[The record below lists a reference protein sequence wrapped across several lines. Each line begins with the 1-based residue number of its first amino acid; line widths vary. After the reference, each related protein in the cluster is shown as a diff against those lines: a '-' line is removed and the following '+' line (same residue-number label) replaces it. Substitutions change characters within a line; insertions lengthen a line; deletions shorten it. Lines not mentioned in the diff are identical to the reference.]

1 MQVGDLVKHE
11 NLVAL
16 GIILKTPKQTNN
28 GDCLVQFVQT
38 IGTITLNCSSRK
50 LEVISASR

>member
-1 MQVGDLVKHE
+1 MQVGDLVKHK

-28 GDCLVQFVQT
+28 GDCLVQFIQT
-38 IGTITLNCSSRK
+38 INIITLNCSPRK
-50 LEVISASR
+50 LELISASR

>member
-28 GDCLVQFVQT
+28 GDYLVRFIQT
-38 IGTITLNCSSRK
+38 INITTLSCSPRK
-50 LEVISASR
+50 LELINASR

>member
-1 MQVGDLVKHE
+1 MKVGDLVKHE

-28 GDCLVQFVQT
+28 GDCLVQFIQT
-38 IGTITLNCSSRK
+38 INIITLNCSPRK
-50 LEVISASR
+50 LEIINASR

>member
-1 MQVGDLVKHE
+1 VQVGDLVKHE

>member
-1 MQVGDLVKHE
+1 MQIGDLVKHE

-28 GDCLVQFVQT
+28 GDCLVRFIQT
-38 IGTITLNCSSRK
+38 TNVITLNCSPRK
-50 LEVISASR
+50 LEVINATR

>member
-16 GIILKTPKQTNN
+16 GIVLKNPKQTNN
-28 GDCLVQFVQT
+28 GDCLVQFIQT
-38 IGTITLNCSSRK
+38 TNVITLNCSPRK
-50 LEVISASR
+50 LKVINASR